1 MLCYSSSDTETIPLS
16 TYDKL
21 KEEILILNFWNV
33 PSCKLGGGNPFIL
46 LEGEIL
52 LTFLFPFLLKSAH
65 LLFLGNVAKDE
76 DAHV

>member
-33 PSCKLGGGNPFIL
+33 PSCKLGGGKSFYPSGRRNSTNFLVPIP
-46 LEGEIL
+46 LE
-52 LTFLFPFLLKSAH
+52 TSTSAVSRKR
-65 LLFLGNVAKDE
+65 G
-76 DAHV
+76 